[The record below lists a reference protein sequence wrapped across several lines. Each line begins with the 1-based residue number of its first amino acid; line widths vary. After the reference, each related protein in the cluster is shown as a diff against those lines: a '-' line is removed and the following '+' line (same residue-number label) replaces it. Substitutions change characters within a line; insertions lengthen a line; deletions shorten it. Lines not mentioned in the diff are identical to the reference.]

1 MPNRL
6 ASKPLAPPQS
16 VARAPDCRGRP
27 ATWRAGAGAAAGLA
41 GVALCLG
48 GDPHWMDLAGL
59 FLASLG
65 LHLWVISRQ
74 RL

>member
-1 MPNRL
+1 MPNHL
-6 ASKPLAPPQS
+6 ASKPLASPPS
-16 VARAPDCRGRP
+16 AAPAADRRGRP
-27 ATWRAGAGAAAGLA
+27 VAWRAGAGAAAGLA
-41 GVALCLG
+41 GVALCLSG
-48 GDPHWMDLAGL
+48 GPHWMDLAGL